1 MTSNKKLIEKLKSN
15 KFASVVPFDLN
26 DPNVYVFDFSDSN
39 EELNGLDFSD
49 LQKFIDYSF
58 DKLKENNARVGVG
71 GYAENRS
78 IYKRSDVFKSNG
90 EYRSIHLG
98 IDITAEAGT
107 EIFAP
112 FNGKVHSFQNNSSFG
127 DYGPTIILEHNL
139 DGEIFYTLYGH
150 LSLNS
155 LNGLSEGKEIKK
167 GQKIAELG
175 DPAVNVGWPPHL
187 HFQLIADM
195 LGKKG
200 DFPGVCL
207 PSEKDYYLNI
217 CLDPNLI
224 LRIKKFKIIP

>member
-1 MTSNKKLIEKLKSN
+1 LNSNKNLIENLSSHP
-15 KFASVVPFDLN
+15 FASVVPFNLH

-39 EELNGLDFSD
+39 EEIKDMDFSD

-58 DKLKENNARVGVG
+58 DKLKKNNTPVGIG

-78 IYKRSDVFKSNG
+78 IYKRSEVFKTNN
-90 EYRSIHLG
+90 EYRSVHLG
-98 IDITAEAGT
+98 IDITAIAGT

-112 FNGKVHSFQNNSSFG
+112 LEGSVHSFQNNSSFG

-155 LNGLSEGKEIKK
+155 LDGLSEGKEIKK

-175 DPAVNVGWPPHL
+175 DPSVNVGWPPHL
-187 HFQLIADM
+187 HFQLITDM

-224 LRIKKFKIIP
+224 LRIKKLK